1 MKKLLLL
8 LIVVSA
14 TTYAN
19 AQKFSVGVKVGA
31 NMNKIDGQS
40 FKDGYDLGYHAGVFA
55 ELGLSKKLAIQPEVL
70 FNQLNTKRAA
80 GFNDI
85 YNQNNLNPRDI
96 DLKYLSIP
104 VLLKYDIA
112 PFLSLNAGPQ
122 FSILIDDNQNLFNN
136 GRDAFKK
143 GDLAAVAGAT
153 LNISKFRIYGRY
165 AVGLNNIND
174 IDNRDQ
180 WKSQQFQLG
189 LGLAL

>member
-70 FNQLNTKRAA
+70 FNQVNTKRAA

-153 LNISKFRIYGRY
+153 LNVSKFRIYGRY